1 MYPIIS
7 IYITN
12 KNYSQYLSAA
22 IRSAINQTFKNKEII
37 IIDDAST
44 DKSRVI
50 LKKYEKHKLCRVIY
64 NDKSK
69 GLSGSSNIAINAA
82 KGEYVMRLD
91 ADDTLHKDC
100 LNIHYNEIIKS
111 KTIIL
116 TYSAY
121 YQINKRNEIIGLEN
135 QINYGHYSQIRD
147 KPILAACCLI
157 RKDALQSVNFYN
169 ENIKSQDGYDLWY
182 KLIINKKIK
191 YINLPLFNY
200 RKHDHNLTKNKL
212 ELFKNR
218 SKIINKFSKIKSKK
232 KLNIICVVPIRD
244 HEKDKSISPFF
255 KINKI
260 KIIDLNLKEI
270 LKVKNIDKIIVSTD
284 SKKIIQYVHKKYKKK
299 IAIHIRKKNQSGINQ
314 SYKLAVI
321 DAIKNNSKKRVDILL
336 IIHLNYPIKNKIYI
350 EQAIDMTI
358 LHETDLTISSKPEI
372 WNNYYI
378 QKNSTLELIGNDN
391 NSNLRFEKKIIYKEC
406 GGIYS
411 YNYESFLKNK
421 LKKISNV
428 IIDDVSSLMI
438 NNLDDLKKLNKINS
452 KLKIEK
458 KLID

>member
-1 MYPIIS
+1 V
-7 IYITN
+7 
-12 KNYSQYLSAA
+12 
-22 IRSAINQTFKNKEII
+22 E
-37 IIDDAST
+37 
-44 DKSRVI
+44 
-50 LKKYEKHKLCRVIY
+50 
-64 NDKSK
+64 
-69 GLSGSSNIAINAA
+69 
-82 KGEYVMRLD
+82 
-91 ADDTLHKDC
+91 
-100 LNIHYNEIIKS
+100 
-111 KTIIL
+111 
-116 TYSAY
+116 
-121 YQINKRNEIIGLEN
+121 
-135 QINYGHYSQIRD
+135 
-147 KPILAACCLI
+147 
-157 RKDALQSVNFYN
+157 
-169 ENIKSQDGYDLWY
+169 
-182 KLIINKKIK
+182 IK

-284 SKKIIQYVHKKYKKK
+284 SKKIIQYVNKKYKKK
-299 IAIHIRKKNQSGINQ
+299 ITMHIRKKNQSGINQ

-321 DAIKNNSKKRVDILL
+321 DAIKKNSKKRVDILL

-411 YNYESFLKNK
+411 YNYQSFLKNK

-452 KLKIEK
+452 QLKIEK
-458 KLID
+458 KLIN